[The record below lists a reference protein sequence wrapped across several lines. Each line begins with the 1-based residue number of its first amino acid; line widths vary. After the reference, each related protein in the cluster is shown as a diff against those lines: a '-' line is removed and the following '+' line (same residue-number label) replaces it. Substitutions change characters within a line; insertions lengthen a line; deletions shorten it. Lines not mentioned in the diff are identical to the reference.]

1 MSISADERRTR
12 ILEALESR
20 GSVRVAELAEALG
33 IPAVTVRR
41 DIAVLAEAGLVRR
54 SHGSVSTVAERQDGP
69 AQGASGRG
77 PSVGLLVPAVGQYFD
92 EVIAG
97 ARAAAARAGA
107 QLMLGISSYDASA
120 DRVQVEQLLK
130 SGADGLLLA
139 PNWTPADQPGGQDW
153 VEDLPVPAVLVERR
167 PAPGSAAQELD
178 SVASDH
184 RHGVLLALRHLVG
197 LGHGAVALV
206 ARRDTWTAH
215 EIRRGYTDGCA
226 LLGLP
231 AEPVIDIV
239 NPVADTEAVAADL
252 AEACARGVRAVLV
265 HNDQDAIQLLP
276 LLRARGVQVPE
287 QLAVVSY
294 DDVFA
299 ALGAPSLTAVAPP
312 KHAVGAEAVALLLR
326 RLAAAGSTPVHH
338 VLLLPKLTVR
348 ESCGA
353 TAGSRT
359 AV

>member
-12 ILEALESR
+12 ILDAVRDL
-20 GSVRVAELAEALG
+20 GSVRITELAERLE

-41 DIAVLAEAGLVRR
+41 DVAALAEAGLLRR
-54 SHGSVSTVAERQDGP
+54 SHGSVSSAAAPGADAPARGDGP
-69 AQGASGRG
+69 SI
-77 PSVGLLVPAVGQYFD
+77 GLLVPAVGQYFD

-107 QLMLGISSYDASA
+107 SLVLGISSYEASA
-120 DRVQVEQLLK
+120 DRVQVEQLLT
-130 SGADGLLLA
+130 SGAQGLLLA
-139 PNWTPADQPGGQDW
+139 PNWTPADGPEGREW

-167 PAPGSAAQELD
+167 PAPGSAAEDLD

-184 RHGVLLALRHLVG
+184 RHGVLLAVRHLAA
-197 LGHGAVALV
+197 LGHGSVALV

-215 EIRRGYTDGCA
+215 EIRAGYADSCA

-239 NPVADTEAVAADL
+239 RPVADAEDVADSL
-252 AEACARGVRAVLV
+252 AEAHARGVRAALV

-276 LLRARGVQVPE
+276 LLRARGLQVPGD
-287 QLAVVSY
+287 LAVVSY
-294 DDVFA
+294 DDVLA
-299 ALGAPSLTAVAPP
+299 ELGAPPLTAVAPP
-312 KHAVGAEAVALLLR
+312 KRAVGAEAVALLLR
-326 RLAAAGSTPVHH
+326 RLGGDDALPVHH
-338 VLLLPKLTVR
+338 LLLLPRLTVR

-353 TAGSRT
+353 AARSN
-359 AV
+359 

>member
-12 ILEALESR
+12 IVEAVQSL
-20 GSVRVAELAEALG
+20 GSVRIADLAERLG

-41 DIAVLAEAGLVRR
+41 DVAALADAGLVRR
-54 SHGSVSTVAERQDGP
+54 THGSVSTTTRPAPVPGAGP
-69 AQGASGRG
+69 AL
-77 PSVGLLVPAVGQYFD
+77 GLLVPSVGSYFD

-97 ARAAAARAGA
+97 ARTAASRASA
-107 QLMLGISSYDASA
+107 HLVLGISSYDAGA

-130 SGADGLLLA
+130 SGVHGLLLA
-139 PNWTPADQPGGQDW
+139 PNWTPDDRRGGRGW

-167 PAPGSAAQELD
+167 AVPGSPAEELD

-184 RHGVLLALRHLVG
+184 RHGVFLALRHLRG

-215 EIRRGYTDGCA
+215 EIRRGYAESCE
-226 LLGLP
+226 LLDLP
-231 AEPVIDIV
+231 AEPVIDV
-239 NPVADTEAVAADL
+239 VTPAVDADAVADSL

-276 LLRARGVQVPE
+276 LLRSRGLQVPE

-299 ALGAPSLTAVAPP
+299 ALGAPPLTAVAPP
-312 KHAVGAEAVALLLR
+312 KRAVGAEAVALLLR
-326 RLAAAGSTPVHH
+326 RLGSEDPMPVHH
-338 VLLLPKLTVR
+338 VLLLPELTVR

-353 TAGSRT
+353 VRA
-359 AV
+359 

>member
-12 ILEALESR
+12 ILEAVQGL
-20 GSVRVAELAEALG
+20 GSVRVAELAERLG

-41 DIAVLAEAGLVRR
+41 DVAALADAGLLHRV
-54 SHGSVSTVAERQDGP
+54 HGSVSTTAHRRD
-69 AQGASGRG
+69 SGSGGG
-77 PSVGLLVPAVGQYFD
+77 PSLGLLVPAVGQYFD

-97 ARAAAARAGA
+97 ARTAAGHAGA
-107 QLMLGISSYDASA
+107 QLVLGISSYDANA
-120 DRVQVEQLLK
+120 DHVQVEQLLK
-130 SGADGLLLA
+130 SGVDGLLLA
-139 PNWTPADQPGGQDW
+139 PNWTPADAPGGRAW
-153 VEDLPVPAVLVERR
+153 IEDLPVPAVLVERR
-167 PAPGSAAQELD
+167 PAPGSPAEELD

-184 RHGVLLALRHLVG
+184 RHGVLLALRHLAA

-215 EIRRGYTDGCA
+215 EIRRGYAEGCE

-231 AEPVIDIV
+231 PEQVIDIV
-239 NPVADTEAVAADL
+239 TPTVDAEAVANSL
-252 AEACARGVRAVLV
+252 VEASSRGVRAVLV

-276 LLRARGVQVPE
+276 LLRARGLKVPE

-299 ALGAPSLTAVAPP
+299 ALGAPPLTAVAPP
-312 KHAVGAEAVALLLR
+312 KQAVGSEAVALLLR
-326 RLAAAGSTPVHH
+326 RLGSEGPAPVHH
-338 VLLLPKLTVR
+338 VLLLPTLQVR

-353 TAGSRT
+353 A